1 MKQIENQRE
10 YDIKKGEV
18 LKRFEAKFHE
28 RYKKNTLYGD
38 VLELLIRDAD
48 PYLVIEKLIEIND
61 EQFEKLLDI
70 MPFVSP
76 NYAIYKKQSG
86 QHSI

>member
-10 YDIKKGEV
+10 YDIKKGKV
-18 LKRFEAKFHE
+18 LERFEAKFHE
-28 RYKKNTLYGD
+28 RYRQNTLYSH
-38 VLELLIRDAD
+38 VRELLIRDVD

-61 EQFEKLLDI
+61 EQFKKLCDV

-76 NYAIYKKQSG
+76 NYAIHKKQTG
-86 QHSI
+86 TPL